1 MGTESE
7 TVKGEFDYMKTIS
20 FKLNPESKSKLH
32 FQLFQK
38 LADLIKNGEYA
49 PDSKLPS
56 VRKMSDELSVSR
68 NTVIASYKMLE
79 EEGYVTS
86 YPKRG
91 YIVSTSIS
99 GVKLP
104 VNEEQADEDSD
115 IPTVDSIIKQREG
128 SDVQKIPLPTDFEQE
143 IELAAKT
150 VPEVDKSVPIKQEQ
164 TIENTSIS
172 VKKPTETSFTQSVPT
187 EVQTSQENQPVPE
200 VVESATKESVPTKE
214 PLTQQIQAL
223 TPKKQFCKKI
233 AIDLYE
239 KRKISCTA
247 SQIVLGASEDEL
259 IEKTLNI
266 LYPQATIQ
274 TEGKGLLKLAEAAT
288 EGTLRKRQ
296 GTLAIESNFPKE
308 KLNSFES
315 LKSLNIETAFIPS
328 DENGISIEELNSSN
342 AKVVLVCPLLWTA
355 DKIPEPQ
362 QTESDDEDNEA
373 VDEDEEKI
381 IDLRDNISECRKNLL
396 NWANENPDRYIIEYE
411 KNNLEENKIPALHF
425 FDKNQKV
432 IYISSTAE
440 NNCFIILP
448 APLHKQFQ

>member
-1 MGTESE
+1 MGTESD
-7 TVKGEFDYMKTIS
+7 TVKEEFDYMNTIS

-38 LADLIKNGEYA
+38 LADIIKNGEYA
-49 PDSKLPS
+49 PNSKLPS

-104 VNEEQADEDSD
+104 VKEEQVDEDSD

-128 SDVQKIPLPTDFEQE
+128 SDVQKIPLPTNFEQE
-143 IELAAKT
+143 VEIATET
-150 VPEVDKSVPIKQEQ
+150 VPINEQ
-164 TIENTSIS
+164 N
-172 VKKPTETSFTQSVPT
+172 
-187 EVQTSQENQPVPE
+187 SQENQHVPE
-200 VVESATKESVPTKE
+200 VVETAPKESVPTKE
-214 PLTQQIQAL
+214 PLTQQTQAL
-223 TPKKQFCKKI
+223 TPEKQLCKHI
-233 AIDLYE
+233 AIDLYT

-247 SQIVLGASEDEL
+247 SQILLGTSENEL

-266 LYPQATIQ
+266 LYPQVIIP

-308 KLNSFES
+308 KLKSFES
-315 LKSLNIETAFIPS
+315 LKSLNIETVFIPS
-328 DENGISIEELNSSN
+328 DEKGISIEELNSSN
-342 AKVVLVCPLLWTA
+342 AKVVLVCPLLWTK
-355 DKIPEPQ
+355 DKIPEQ
-362 QTESDDEDNEA
+362 QTIESEDEESNE
-373 VDEDEEKI
+373 DENEDEEKI
-381 IDLRDNISECRKNLL
+381 IDLRDNVSECRKNLL
-396 NWANENPDRYIIEYE
+396 SWANENADRYIIEYE
-411 KNNLEENKIPALHF
+411 ENQLEENKTQALHF

-440 NNCFIILP
+440 NNSFIILP
-448 APLHKQFQ
+448 APLHKHFQ